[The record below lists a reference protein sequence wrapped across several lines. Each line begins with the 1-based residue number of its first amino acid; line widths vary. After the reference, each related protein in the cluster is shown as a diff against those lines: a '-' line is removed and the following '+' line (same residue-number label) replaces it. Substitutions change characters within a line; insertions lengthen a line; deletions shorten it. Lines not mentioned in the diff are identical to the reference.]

1 MNPNTAPTS
10 PIVLIAWGVYL
21 ETIRRKDFYVL
32 AILVGIFALGVTVA
46 RFVGIENAATATFLL
61 NLGITFAF
69 LSATI
74 LTLLT
79 SARQVPDEL
88 DSRTIHPLLAKP
100 ITRFEYLAGKWLACT
115 GVGVVSM
122 LALFL
127 VAYLPVPKKDDFD
140 TLLLLQALLLKAL
153 SLGMLAALTILTSL
167 MAPKPVTVVLLALLY
182 TVGTTAGNFLKAN
195 VLGGPLE
202 QPVGWLV
209 RYIPNFD
216 LLDLTKRFTDGA
228 VAVNGP
234 TFAGLIL
241 YALIFTGVA
250 LLAACAIF
258 DRKPL

>member
-1 MNPNTAPTS
+1 MNPNAAPAS
-10 PIVLIAWGVYL
+10 PIALIAWGVYL

-32 AILVGIFALGVTVA
+32 AILVGIFALGVTIA

-79 SARQVPDEL
+79 SARHVPDEMEA
-88 DSRTIHPLLAKP
+88 RTLYPLLAKP
-100 ITRFEYLAGKWLACT
+100 LTRFEYLTGKWIACT

-140 TLLLLQALLLKAL
+140 TLLLGQALLLKAL
-153 SLGMLAALTILTSL
+153 SLGMLAALGILFSL
-167 MAPKPVTVVLLALLY
+167 FAPKPVTIVLLALLY
-182 TVGTTAGNFLKAN
+182 AVGTTAGNFLKAN

-202 QPVGWLV
+202 KPVAW
-209 RYIPNFD
+209 IC
-216 LLDLTKRFTDGA
+216 LLYTSPSPRD
-228 VAVNGP
+228 
-234 TFAGLIL
+234 
-241 YALIFTGVA
+241 
-250 LLAACAIF
+250 
-258 DRKPL
+258 